1 MHVFGIFYRGI
12 LSPGPSCDTLSHM
25 EKVLVG
31 MSGGIDSSVA
41 AALLKEQGYIVEG
54 VTMLIWKKD
63 APYPAPAGSNSCYN
77 PEKEEDIEE
86 IRGIC
91 RKIGI
96 PHHTV
101 DCSDLYESTVLR
113 NFRDEYMSGRTPNP
127 CIWCNSRI
135 KFGAMVDK
143 ARSLFDFDYFA
154 TGHYARIRY
163 NEETG
168 RWDLL
173 KALDG
178 RKDQS
183 YFLSRLTQPQ
193 LSTTLFPL
201 GEMTKD
207 EVRRIDVAHTFH
219 KEGMSESQD
228 FYSGDYTDLLHVED
242 REGKIVL
249 ADTGEVVGEHR
260 GFWHYT
266 IGQRKG
272 LGVSYSEPLYVVQLD
287 PDKNLVIVG
296 TEKYVRGLGVIC
308 SNPNWVGGTSFQS
321 GKIYTAKIRSTSPG
335 VPCTAEKTENGF
347 HLTFST
353 AVKAPT
359 PGQSAVV
366 YDGERVIASAII
378 ERTENET

>member
-1 MHVFGIFYRGI
+1 MGYRERQECAN
-12 LSPGPSCDTLSHM
+12 LLAM
-25 EKVLVG
+25 KKVLVG

-41 AALLKEQGYIVEG
+41 ALLLKQQGYIVEG
-54 VTMLIWKKD
+54 ITMLIWAKD
-63 APYPAPAGSNSCYN
+63 APYPAPVSSNSCYN

-86 IRGIC
+86 IKAIC
-91 RKIGI
+91 DKIGI

-101 DCSDLYESTVLR
+101 DCSSLYESTVLK
-113 NFRDEYMSGRTPNP
+113 NFRDEYMNGRTPNP

-143 ARSLFDFDYFA
+143 ARESFDFDYFA
-154 TGHYARIRY
+154 TGHYARIKK

-168 RWDLL
+168 RYDLL
-173 KALDG
+173 KAVDSK
-178 RKDQS
+178 KDQS
-183 YFLSRLTQPQ
+183 YFLSRLTQAQ

-207 EVRRIDVAHTFH
+207 EVRKIDVANSFH

-228 FYSGDYTDLLHVED
+228 FYCGDYSDLLMVKD
-242 REGKIVL
+242 RGGDIVL
-249 ADTGEVVGEHR
+249 ADTGKKVGSHN

-272 LGVSYSEPLYVVQLD
+272 LGVSYSEPLYVVALN
-287 PDKNLVIVG
+287 PEKNEVVVG
-296 TEKYVRGLGVIC
+296 SEKYVRGLGVVC
-308 SNPNWVGGTSFQS
+308 SNANWIGETDFDE
-321 GKIYTAKIRSTSPG
+321 GKIYSAKIRSTSPG
-335 VPCTAEKTENGF
+335 VPCRAEKKDDGF
-347 HLTFST
+347 VLTFNST
-353 AVKAPT
+353 VKAPT

-378 ERTENET
+378 DSAKLEA